1 MREHEKHLMELIRG
15 TAIENNKAELT
26 HLRKLPPREQLE
38 VGMVMY
44 AAMHQKKTPSRLRN
58 EKLAEV
64 RNVVDAQRF
73 LDSSRAVV
81 HK

>member
-15 TAIENNKAELT
+15 TAIENNEAELT
-26 HLRKLPPREQLE
+26 RLRKLPPREQLE

-44 AAMHQKKTPSRLRN
+44 EAMHQEKASSRLRN

-64 RNVVDAQRF
+64 RSVVAAQRF
-73 LDSSRAVV
+73 LDSSKVV
-81 HK
+81 AHK

>member
-26 HLRKLPPREQLE
+26 RLRKLPPRKQLE

-44 AAMHQKKTPSRLRN
+44 AAMNQEKLPSRLQN

-64 RNVVDAQRF
+64 RSVVAAKRF
-73 LDSSRAVV
+73 LYSSKAVA